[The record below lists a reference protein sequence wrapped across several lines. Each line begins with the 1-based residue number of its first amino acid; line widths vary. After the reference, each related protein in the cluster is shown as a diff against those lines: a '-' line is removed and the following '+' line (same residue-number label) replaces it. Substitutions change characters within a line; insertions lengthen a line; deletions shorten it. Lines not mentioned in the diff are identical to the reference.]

1 SQVLFK
7 VQKSV
12 GGFDRLFGRNVGH
25 NNQFLL
31 HHIFLSKVLPIID
44 DCTRKKGIFVVFS
57 LTVRGFFCTIQNY
70 GWECTHL

>member
-44 DCTRKKGIFVVFS
+44 DCTVPA
-57 LTVRGFFCTIQNY
+57 TIIRN
-70 GWECTHL
+70 TFLHFT

>member
-1 SQVLFK
+1 
-7 VQKSV
+7 SV

-44 DCTRKKGIFVVFS
+44 DCTIYTKLFTRALLTIFLLLAI
-57 LTVRGFFCTIQNY
+57 LTK
-70 GWECTHL
+70 

>member
-1 SQVLFK
+1 MLFK

-44 DCTRKKGIFVVFS
+44 DCTCLHMKYISNLFTKDMQFGKLNENAQFNKER
-57 LTVRGFFCTIQNY
+57 R
-70 GWECTHL
+70 E